1 MELARESA
9 NKAVEEKTA
18 KNKKLVTKMKGI
30 VITIF
35 HFKGLIFIF

>member
-18 KNKKLVTKMKGI
+18 KNKNIVSKMKGI
-30 VITIF
+30 VIIIF
-35 HFKGLIFIF
+35 